1 MLAAPGVAFSVA
13 DTYARRQ
20 PRGVKFTVS
29 ILETRANVSGMA
41 TEGAGSDLTPEEA
54 RDALRMAD
62 AEELATVN
70 RPVPG
75 WYFPLLSVMILA
87 VFILNAVIDQYPG
100 ASWIILVLAIGIP
113 IVIAFLVGRFTLSQP
128 GYRGV
133 RMTRRPRTIAA
144 ILIAAALAIA
154 PLILAGTV
162 GTWIWAVCGI
172 ILSGLIVGF
181 GIAYWRRYPRG

>member
-1 MLAAPGVAFSVA
+1 VAG
-13 DTYARRQ
+13 TYARVQ
-20 PRGVKFTVS
+20 PRIDKPNVS
-29 ILETRANVSGMA
+29 NLETRASVSGMA
-41 TEGAGSDLTPEEA
+41 TKGAGSDLTPEEA
-54 RDALRMAD
+54 REALRMAD

-100 ASWIILVLAIGIP
+100 ARWIILVLAIGIP
-113 IVIAFLVGRFTLSQP
+113 IVIALLVGRFSLSQP

-133 RMTRRPRTIAA
+133 KVTRWPRTIGA
-144 ILIAAALAIA
+144 ILIAGTLAIA
-154 PLILAGTV
+154 PVLLADTV
-162 GTWIWAVCGI
+162 GTWIWMVCGI
-172 ILSGLIVGF
+172 ILSGLIAGF